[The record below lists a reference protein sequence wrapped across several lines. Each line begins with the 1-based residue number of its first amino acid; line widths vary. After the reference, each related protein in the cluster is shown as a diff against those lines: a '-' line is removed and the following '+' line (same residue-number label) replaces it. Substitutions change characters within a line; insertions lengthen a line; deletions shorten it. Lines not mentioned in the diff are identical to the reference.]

1 MKKLYGCMIC
11 LVILSCTVHRNI
23 QIENKT
29 EMQLKEFYSGKSIE
43 SFLIVKDFNSF
54 KTLNDSNRITIP
66 QNIVFDENGFEI
78 EHFNEKICANLTL
91 DFLKN
96 YNSKTELKLTKYN
109 IRDYLKNF
117 VLVDSKNLKIEDV
130 IEDKCIRIFVNS
142 ATYGEKL
149 NVNQEAFEIYN
160 NYKDKFKIYV
170 VNLDVGTW
178 NSSGNN

>member
-29 EMQLKEFYSGKSIE
+29 EIQLKEFYSGKSIE
-43 SFLIVKDFNSF
+43 SFLKVKDFNAF

-78 EHFNEKICANLTL
+78 EHFNEKLCANLTL
-91 DFLKN
+91 DFLKK

-117 VLVDSKNLKIEDV
+117 VLVDSKNLKIEDI
-130 IEDKCIRIFVNS
+130 IEDKRIRIFVNS